1 MHSISSN
8 KPHRC
13 IISIEETMQK
23 HADLMKLAAKSP
35 RWLIDEGTATIRMW
49 TMMAAVHCRHL
60 CLGAK
65 HVQNHWIERDNVL
78 ARNMCYI
85 VSQNFIEIS
94 LYGRC

>member
-1 MHSISSN
+1 MAEPIHASCTPQILTI
-8 KPHRC
+8 HRSMILC
-13 IISIEETMQK
+13 PNWAACHACRQPEKLLKGPKRQK
-23 HADLMKLAAKSP
+23 DFCGFADTAD
-35 RWLIDEGTATIRMW
+35 IDQ
-49 TMMAAVHCRHL
+49 